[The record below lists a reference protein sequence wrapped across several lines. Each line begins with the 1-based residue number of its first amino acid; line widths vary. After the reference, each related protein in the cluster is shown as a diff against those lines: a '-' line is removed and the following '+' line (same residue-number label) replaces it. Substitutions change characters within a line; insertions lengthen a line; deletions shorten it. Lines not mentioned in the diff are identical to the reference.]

1 MKLIRAEWQK
11 LTSSRLI
18 WVLLAVLLAV
28 NFALTLHTSRP
39 QPFESTVREV
49 YAKYIEDP
57 EAYDAYDQELEKL
70 AALGIRDENLT
81 LPHTFYGSAEY
92 DDRLILRLVSERADY
107 LKEGQSAEIRR
118 VIRIT
123 ERRIDDLY
131 GFSYTDDSY
140 EVRSQKAVLAAYTHL
155 ADTLVLGEE
164 YAHGYDVYLQN
175 NTVSVFLFLFLLTAV
190 TWVFL
195 NDRSVGFDPILRVCG
210 KGRGATYAAKLTV
223 VCLLTVGAVLLFL
236 ATTGLATGIMQGY
249 SSLSAPIQALPDFAT
264 VPYTVSVGGY
274 LLMHTGLRIAGFLA
288 LSLFIS
294 VLAGLRLPYVL
305 CFGGGVL
312 FAGANVFVHTREY
325 LGTAPAIQYVNL
337 SAMTEGCGLL
347 GFYRTAPLFGIPVSY
362 PAACLLLSVLLCVG
376 FASLCAVFYCR
387 RTRPLSARGKMLGSK
402 NVLIRLRERFSKQ
415 KRRRRPMP
423 LCFYELKKTRIGLSV
438 LIVALLLLAKGVAV
452 DRGVG
457 SMETYREA
465 LYYEYI
471 TDIQAL
477 EPAARA
483 EYMTSERERLD
494 GILEAAQKN
503 EEAFE
508 NGSMKPD
515 DYYAYYQTLTE
526 AKTQDSVFREV
537 ESYVSY
543 IDRKN
548 SETGNHGNVI
558 YTAGYEALFA
568 LPSDALLFATVLLVC
583 VQAFPVEYQKTSSCG
598 SCAELIR
605 STPNGRRKTFAA
617 KLLTCSLIGLLLSV
631 LFRLVSLAVVGQN
644 YILSDPDATLYS
656 IVSFGDVS
664 SPISIRQYFLI
675 DFAMQM
681 FAGAA
686 LSALVCV
693 LSFFCKRILACISVS
708 LLLVA
713 VPEILVQTV
722 LPQGVGFSLLS
733 LTAPQQIFIRSAQE
747 DLWSGEAIWLIL
759 VCLLHLIVVAALTA
773 IAAMRYN
780 GTYKRSVRNGKRTA
794 RKGESG

>member
-1 MKLIRAEWQK
+1 MRLVRAELQK
-11 LTSSRLI
+11 LLSSRLI

-140 EVRSQKAVLAAYTHL
+140 EVRSQKAVLAEYTHL

-362 PAACLLLSVLLCVG
+362 PAACLILSVLLCVG

-387 RTRPLSARGKMLGSK
+387 RTRPLSVRGKMLGSK

-415 KRRRRPMP
+415 KRRRRPLP

-452 DRGVG
+452 DRSVG

-471 TDIQAL
+471 TDIQEL
-477 EPAARA
+477 NPAARA

-494 GILEAAQKN
+494 GILEAEQKN

-537 ESYVSY
+537 ENYVSY

-548 SETGNHGNVI
+548 AETGYHGSVI
-558 YTAGYEALFA
+558 YTTGYEALFA
-568 LPSDALLFATVLLVC
+568 LPSDALLFATVLVVC
-583 VQAFPVEYQKTSSCG
+583 VQAFPVEYQKTSSRG

-617 KLLTCSLIGLLLSV
+617 KLLTYSVIGLLLSV
-631 LFRLVSLAVVGQN
+631 LFRLVSLAVVGRN
-644 YILSDPDATLYS
+644 YILPDPDATLYS

-681 FAGAA
+681 FAGAS

-713 VPEILVQTV
+713 VPELLVQTV

-747 DLWSGEAIWLIL
+747 DLWSGEAVWLIL
-759 VCLLHLIVVAALTA
+759 VCLLHLVVVAALTA
-773 IAAMRYN
+773 IAARRYN

>member
-57 EAYDAYDQELEKL
+57 EAYDAYDRELEKL

-140 EVRSQKAVLAAYTHL
+140 EVRSQKAVLAEYTHL

-288 LSLFIS
+288 LSLFVA
-294 VLAGLRLPYVL
+294 VLAGLRLPYVV

-325 LGTAPAIQYVNL
+325 LGTAPAVQYVNL

-362 PAACLLLSVLLCVG
+362 PAACLILSVLLCVG

-387 RTRPLSARGKMLGSK
+387 RTRPLSARGKKSGSGI
-402 NVLIRLRERFSKQ
+402 VLIRLRERFSKQ
-415 KRRRRPMP
+415 KRCRRPMP
-423 LCFYELKKTRIGLSV
+423 LCFYELKKTRICLSL
-438 LIVALLLLAKGVAV
+438 LIAALLLIVKGVAV
-452 DRGVG
+452 DRSVG

-494 GILEAAQKN
+494 GILEAEQKN

-548 SETGNHGNVI
+548 AETGYRGSVI

-568 LPSDALLFATVLLVC
+568 LPSDALLFATVLVVC
-583 VQAFPVEYQKTSSCG
+583 VQAFPVEYQKTSSRG

-617 KLLTCSLIGLLLSV
+617 KLLTYSVIGLLLSV

-681 FAGAA
+681 FAGAS

-693 LSFFCKRILACISVS
+693 LSFFCKRILACISAS

-713 VPEILVQTV
+713 VPELLVQTV

-747 DLWSGEAIWLIL
+747 DLWSGEAVWLIL

>member
-57 EAYDAYDQELEKL
+57 EAYDAYDRELEKL

-140 EVRSQKAVLAAYTHL
+140 EVRSQKAVLAEYTHL

-288 LSLFIS
+288 LSLFVA
-294 VLAGLRLPYVL
+294 VLAGLRLPYVV

-362 PAACLLLSVLLCVG
+362 PAACLILSVLLCVG

-387 RTRPLSARGKMLGSK
+387 RTRPLSARGKKSGSGI
-402 NVLIRLRERFSKQ
+402 VLIRLRERFSKQ
-415 KRRRRPMP
+415 KRCRRPMP
-423 LCFYELKKTRIGLSV
+423 LCFYELKKTRICLSL
-438 LIVALLLLAKGVAV
+438 LIAALLLIVKGVAV
-452 DRGVG
+452 DRSVG

-494 GILEAAQKN
+494 GILEAEQKN

-548 SETGNHGNVI
+548 AETGYRGSVI

-568 LPSDALLFATVLLVC
+568 LPSDALLFATVLVVC
-583 VQAFPVEYQKTSSCG
+583 VQAFPVEYQKTSSRG

-617 KLLTCSLIGLLLSV
+617 KLLTYSVIGLLLSV

-681 FAGAA
+681 FAGAS

-693 LSFFCKRILACISVS
+693 LSFFCKRILACISAS

-713 VPEILVQTV
+713 VPELLVQTV

-759 VCLLHLIVVAALTA
+759 VCLLHLVVVAALTA
-773 IAAMRYN
+773 IAARRYN

>member
-288 LSLFIS
+288 LSLFVA

-415 KRRRRPMP
+415 KRCRRPMP
-423 LCFYELKKTRIGLSV
+423 LCFYELKKTRICLSL
-438 LIVALLLLAKGVAV
+438 LIAALLLIVKGVAV
-452 DRGVG
+452 DRSVG

-494 GILEAAQKN
+494 GILEAEQKN

-548 SETGNHGNVI
+548 AETGYRGSVI

-568 LPSDALLFATVLLVC
+568 LPSDALLFATVLVVC
-583 VQAFPVEYQKTSSCG
+583 VQAFPVEYQKTSSRG

-617 KLLTCSLIGLLLSV
+617 KLLTYCVIGLLLSV
-631 LFRLVSLAVVGQN
+631 LFRLVSLAVVGRN
-644 YILSDPDATLYS
+644 YILPDPDATLYS

-681 FAGAA
+681 FAGAS

-693 LSFFCKRILACISVS
+693 LSFFCKRILACISAS

-713 VPEILVQTV
+713 VPELLVQTV

>member
-57 EAYDAYDQELEKL
+57 EAYDAYDRELEKL

-140 EVRSQKAVLAAYTHL
+140 EVRSQKAVLAEYTHL

-288 LSLFIS
+288 LSLFVA
-294 VLAGLRLPYVL
+294 VLAGLRLPYVV

-325 LGTAPAIQYVNL
+325 LGTAPAVQYVNL

-362 PAACLLLSVLLCVG
+362 PAACLILSVLLCVG

-387 RTRPLSARGKMLGSK
+387 RTRPLSARGKKSGSGI
-402 NVLIRLRERFSKQ
+402 VLIRLRERFSKQ
-415 KRRRRPMP
+415 KRCRRPMP
-423 LCFYELKKTRIGLSV
+423 LCFYELKKTRICLSL
-438 LIVALLLLAKGVAV
+438 LIAALLLIVKGVAV
-452 DRGVG
+452 DRSVG

-494 GILEAAQKN
+494 GILEAEQKN

-548 SETGNHGNVI
+548 AETGYRGSVI

-568 LPSDALLFATVLLVC
+568 LPSDALLFATVLVVC
-583 VQAFPVEYQKTSSCG
+583 VQAFPVEYQKTSSRG

-617 KLLTCSLIGLLLSV
+617 KLLTYSVIGLLLSV

-681 FAGAA
+681 FAGAS

-693 LSFFCKRILACISVS
+693 LSFFCKRILACISAS

-713 VPEILVQTV
+713 VPELLVQTV

-759 VCLLHLIVVAALTA
+759 VCLLHLVVVAALTA
-773 IAAMRYN
+773 IAARRYN

>member
-1 MKLIRAEWQK
+1 MRLVRAELQK
-11 LTSSRLI
+11 LLSSRLI

-140 EVRSQKAVLAAYTHL
+140 EIRSQKAVLAEYTHL

-312 FAGANVFVHTREY
+312 FAGAYVFVLTREY
-325 LGTAPAIQYVNL
+325 L
-337 SAMTEGCGLL
+337 
-347 GFYRTAPLFGIPVSY
+347 
-362 PAACLLLSVLLCVG
+362 
-376 FASLCAVFYCR
+376 
-387 RTRPLSARGKMLGSK
+387 
-402 NVLIRLRERFSKQ
+402 
-415 KRRRRPMP
+415 
-423 LCFYELKKTRIGLSV
+423 
-438 LIVALLLLAKGVAV
+438 
-452 DRGVG
+452 
-457 SMETYREA
+457 
-465 LYYEYI
+465 
-471 TDIQAL
+471 
-477 EPAARA
+477 
-483 EYMTSERERLD
+483 
-494 GILEAAQKN
+494 
-503 EEAFE
+503 
-508 NGSMKPD
+508 
-515 DYYAYYQTLTE
+515 
-526 AKTQDSVFREV
+526 
-537 ESYVSY
+537 
-543 IDRKN
+543 
-548 SETGNHGNVI
+548 
-558 YTAGYEALFA
+558 
-568 LPSDALLFATVLLVC
+568 
-583 VQAFPVEYQKTSSCG
+583 
-598 SCAELIR
+598 
-605 STPNGRRKTFAA
+605 
-617 KLLTCSLIGLLLSV
+617 
-631 LFRLVSLAVVGQN
+631 
-644 YILSDPDATLYS
+644 
-656 IVSFGDVS
+656 
-664 SPISIRQYFLI
+664 
-675 DFAMQM
+675 
-681 FAGAA
+681 
-686 LSALVCV
+686 
-693 LSFFCKRILACISVS
+693 
-708 LLLVA
+708 
-713 VPEILVQTV
+713 
-722 LPQGVGFSLLS
+722 
-733 LTAPQQIFIRSAQE
+733 
-747 DLWSGEAIWLIL
+747 
-759 VCLLHLIVVAALTA
+759 
-773 IAAMRYN
+773 
-780 GTYKRSVRNGKRTA
+780 
-794 RKGESG
+794 